1 MTDNEIIKAL
11 ECCLNVV
18 DNYKCDECPY
28 EIYPAMNCDE
38 LLKKD
43 TLDLIKRHQ
52 TLLNRAI
59 ILPMPATEELKKELY
74 DYCCERCVDE
84 L

>member
-1 MTDNEIIKAL
+1 MTDEQIIKAL
-11 ECCLNVV
+11 EHCLGGEV
-18 DNYKCDECPY
+18 DCEDCPY
-28 EIYPAMNCDE
+28 AIYPAMSCDE

>member
-1 MTDNEIIKAL
+1 MTDNEIILAL
-11 ECCLNVV
+11 EHCLGGEVN
-18 DNYKCDECPY
+18 CDGCPY
-28 EIYPAMNCDE
+28 AIYHASDCDE
-38 LLKKD
+38 LLK
-43 TLDLIKRHQ
+43 TNVIALIKHQ
-52 TLLNRAI
+52 QAKLNQAI